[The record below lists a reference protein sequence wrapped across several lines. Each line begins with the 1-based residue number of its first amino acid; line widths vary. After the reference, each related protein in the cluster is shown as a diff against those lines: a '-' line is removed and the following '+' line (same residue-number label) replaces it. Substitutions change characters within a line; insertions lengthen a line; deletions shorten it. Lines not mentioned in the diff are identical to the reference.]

1 MSERDVLQLAEYSGL
16 TDQQALDRLLEV
28 TVLSTDSTAYTWSGT
43 NERLG
48 QLGLPLEV
56 LAGWDSVLIGLPGGS
71 MMDRM
76 LSSGGVNYTLP
87 DIRAGLQAVLD
98 ANPGE
103 SVAAVITA
111 LMEIGVRHG
120 PRWQSY
126 GGVISAEPTLD
137 SIAAARATIA
147 SEALRDWWDVTAN
160 AVRTEMSAGRVLTRQ
175 QCLDVAATLLGA
187 P

>member
-1 MSERDVLQLAEYSGL
+1 MSLRDVLQLAEYSGL

-28 TVLSTDSTAYTWSGT
+28 TVLATDPTAYTWSGT

-48 QLGLPLEV
+48 QMGLPLEV
-56 LAGWDSVLIGLPGGS
+56 LAGWDSVLIGLPGGA

-87 DIRAGLQAVLD
+87 NVRAGLQAVLD

-120 PRWQSY
+120 PRWQAY
-126 GGVISAEPTLD
+126 DGAITAEPTLE

-147 SEALRDWWDVTAN
+147 TDAVRQQLADRYN
-160 AVRTEMSAGRVLTRQ
+160 AV
-175 QCLDVAATLLGA
+175 VAAIDAGEIATWDAVRAALGA
-187 P
+187 E